1 MSAGRVALLVFGSLA
16 TLVALGALAAGA
28 FGLWLHE
35 TKRDSD
41 GFYTTRTELSTPT
54 SALSSEGFDIADVD
68 DWPFGEGTFATV
80 RLQGASVD
88 PAHEIFI
95 GIAPELDARRYLA
108 GVEHDEVIDLN
119 FGGSLDDATVDYRR
133 RPGSNTPSPPAEQSF
148 WAASVSGAGSQTLD
162 WDLEDGRWTIVV
174 MNADAAPDVEV
185 DMTLGAK
192 VPFILG
198 LAIGLLAGGA
208 LLLLAGATMLYF
220 GARSRPPAAV
230 PAGGAA
236 PVAAGAAVTTG
247 AGTLPPAAEAPPAAL
262 AGRSYP
268 VAVEGELD
276 SELSRGLWLAKWLLA
291 IPHYL
296 VLFFLWIAFV
306 VMTIVAF
313 FAILITGRY
322 PRGIFDFNVG
332 VMRWSWRV
340 AFYSYSALATDRYPP
355 FTLDR
360 VADYPAQL
368 EVDYPERL
376 SRGLVL
382 VKWWLLAIPQYLI
395 VAVFQG
401 GWGFAGIPLA
411 LGPWKWGG
419 DVSYEWWSGPG
430 LIGLLALI
438 AGVVL
443 LFTARYPREIFDFVL
458 GMNRWS
464 LRVLAYAALMRD
476 EYPPFKL
483 ER

>member
-1 MSAGRVALLVFGSLA
+1 VSAGRVALLVFGSIA
-16 TLVALGALAAGA
+16 TLIALGALAAGA
-28 FGLWLHE
+28 FGLWVHE
-35 TKRDSD
+35 TKRDAD

-54 SALSSEGFDIADVD
+54 YALSSEGFDIADVD

-80 RLQGASVD
+80 RLQGTNVD
-88 PAHEIFI
+88 PAREIFI
-95 GIAPELDARRYLA
+95 GIAPERDARQYLA
-108 GVEHDEVIDLN
+108 GVQHDEVVDLD
-119 FGGSLDDATVDYRR
+119 FGGDLDDATVDYRR
-133 RPGSNTPSPPAEQSF
+133 RPGSSTPAPPADQPF

-162 WDLEDGRWTIVV
+162 WEIGEGRWTIVV
-174 MNADAAPDVEV
+174 MNADASPGIET

-208 LLLLAGATMLYF
+208 VLLLAGATMLYF
-220 GARSRPPAAV
+220 GARSR
-230 PAGGAA
+230 
-236 PVAAGAAVTTG
+236 AGAAAVAG
-247 AGTLPPAAEAPPAAL
+247 VPPGVAGTAPAVTAEPGAPAL
-262 AGRSYP
+262 VGQSYP
-268 VAVEGELD
+268 IAIEGELD
-276 SELSRGLWLAKWLLA
+276 EELSRGLWLAKWLLA

-296 VLFFLWIAFV
+296 VLAFLWIAFL

-313 FAILITGRY
+313 FAILFTGRY
-322 PRGIFDFNVG
+322 PRGIFEFNVG

-355 FTLDR
+355 FTLER
-360 VADYPAQL
+360 VPDYPARL
-368 EVDYPERL
+368 EVAYPERL

-382 VKWWLLAIPQYLI
+382 VKWWLLAIPHYLV

-401 GWGFAGIPLA
+401 GWGFAGIPWA
-411 LGPWKWGG
+411 LGPWKWG
-419 DVSYEWWSGPG
+419 DASYDWWSGPG
-430 LIGLLALI
+430 LIGLLTLI
-438 AGVVL
+438 AGGFL